1 MSHCW
6 EQRGCDAEMQSR
18 CPHNTPGE
26 PCPAECHFAA
36 CERPTHVIT
45 TDFEL
50 LFRPDLDREVS
61 VKDICSFCE
70 FFLKN
75 GPARPADKPIPVVHF

>member
-18 CPHNTPGE
+18 CPHNTPDE

-61 VKDICSFCE
+61 VKDICRFCE